1 MVKCNKN
8 TQQCTCGSCNNT
20 VSGGYTN
27 GILTVTVG
35 NSSGNILMPNSA
47 LKLGVLIT
55 DSFSLNTGNT
65 VTLSNR
71 INNNFDVEVHF
82 NGLLLKPTEYTIQN
96 SIVTFVDNFVVSGN
110 QEGNTEIVIKYYK
123 L

>member
-1 MVKCNKN
+1 MVKCNKCIE
-8 TQQCTCGSCNNT
+8 QCNCN
-20 VSGGYTN
+20 VHVGGGYAN

-35 NSSGNILMPNSA
+35 NSSGNILLPNSV

-55 DSFSLNTGNT
+55 DTFSLNTGNT

-71 INNNFDVEVHF
+71 INSNFDVEVYF
-82 NGLLLKPTEYTIQN
+82 NGLLLKTTEYTIQN
-96 SIVTFVDNFVVSGN
+96 SIVTFVDNFTVSGN
-110 QEGNTEIVIKYYK
+110 QEGNTEIVVKYYK